1 MWTRQAGLRP
11 AVILLCLLAAG
22 CAQPGTRD
30 GDSSPLPSSS
40 SSLPSSSSSL
50 PSSSSSLPSPSA
62 VIASPAEA
70 AQAAPPGDGAPHEA
84 ENNGW
89 KRRPDLTADQQ
100 RAGDALAARIR
111 PRLAALRATGDFAPE
126 STRQTLLGLGL
137 RSEDVQVTA
146 MRTPLD
152 AATPPP
158 GAVFA
163 ARFGGTGCVLG
174 DVRPDRLLVEVAAAG
189 AEFGCPEPYTH

>member
-1 MWTRQAGLRP
+1 MWTRQTGRSVVATTLGL
-11 AVILLCLLAAG
+11 LLLG

-40 SSLPSSSSSL
+40 APPPAPTRSTPST
-50 PSSSSSLPSPSA
+50 PPD
-62 VIASPAEA
+62 
-70 AQAAPPGDGAPHEA
+70 AAPPDTTPAGDGAPHEA

-89 KRRPDLTADQQ
+89 KQRPALTADQQ
-100 RAGDALAARIR
+100 RAGDALASRIR
-111 PRLAALRATGDFAPE
+111 PRLASVRAAGDFAPE
-126 STRQTLLGLGL
+126 STRRALLALGL
-137 RSEDVQVTA
+137 RPDDVQVTA

-163 ARFGGTGCVLG
+163 VRFGGAGCVIG
-174 DVRPDRLLVEVAAAG
+174 DLRPDRLLVEVTAAG
-189 AEFGCPEPYTH
+189 AEFGCLEPYTH